1 VIIDASVATK
11 WFLPEEGSDVALSLV
26 ATERL
31 RAPPLLLAEVGNALW
46 KKLRR
51 GELHEQF
58 DLLARHADLD
68 QIVEIVE
75 DAASALATRALE
87 LALMLDHAI
96 YDCVYLAL
104 AEADDDVLVTSDDA
118 FRLKVERTSLARFIR
133 ALGT

>member
-1 VIIDASVATK
+1 MIIDASVATK

-31 RAPPLLLAEVGNALW
+31 RAPPLLLAEVGDALW

>member
-1 VIIDASVATK
+1 MIIDASVATK

-31 RAPPLLLAEVGNALW
+31 RAPPLLLAEVGDALW
-46 KKLRR
+46 KKFRR

>member
-31 RAPPLLLAEVGNALW
+31 RAPPLLLAEVGDALW